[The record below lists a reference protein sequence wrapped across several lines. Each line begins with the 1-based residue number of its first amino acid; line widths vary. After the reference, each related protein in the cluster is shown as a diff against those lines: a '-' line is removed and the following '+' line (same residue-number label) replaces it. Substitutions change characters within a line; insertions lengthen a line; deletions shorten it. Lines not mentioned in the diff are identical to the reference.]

1 MIEPRARVL
10 SVRQPTVSVCCS
22 VSYVSKMRFEE
33 LLCVWLFCIA
43 NWCIDPSICESQDEN
58 SPWCILACH
67 FRPNLE
73 HNPEYHQLDVDDIP
87 VEMCTH
93 LIYESAVVGPDFV
106 VKPRRAESEVYESGK
121 RLYTWINK
129 LKQRY
134 ANLVTLLA
142 IDFPHSDEFHDW
154 LAFHQSRAII
164 IESMISLIEPNNF
177 DGLILNLPNSIA
189 TPSSYVNLAR
199 ELNEKRKRKNDHEK
213 AVPAWIGIAVKRRHA
228 KQHAKMFAQMAW
240 YLDFVILSSDEMNG
254 TYTTYAVDPIRKV
267 ADVQTDDSIDS
278 AVTALID
285 QGAPA
290 SKLVVGLSLHAHVFV
305 LRDSQLSQV
314 GAPATFDSPQLTS
327 YAKICQQKAT
337 ASADRLSVTKYGL
350 LGRGRWMSFNDE
362 EMIQMKTEWVQERG
376 LRGIALSLINADDA
390 AGKCRSDRGTF
401 PLLRTAF
408 DHLHCL
414 DLTLPMY
421 EGIALPHDSGKPKE
435 AAETPCVRFCSI
447 DQSRVN
453 PDYDINPI
461 TDGSCTHVTI
471 DANDEVDERLRL
483 VVRTW
488 KLKKTETTA
497 LLLTFDG
504 SFLTAKEHFTA
515 DVYWLERKV
524 RVVQDLGLD
533 GVTVRISGRHGS
545 VPLEIAYLTEQLHA
559 KLRRIRNYGNGT
571 KQLLVVSTDVDTLY
585 TRQVDWMKV
594 SKLADFLNVGGKADM
609 MQADDFN
616 KLIQDYGID
625 RRKVLLSVDTPVA
638 PKGVDVYSNPKAA
651 EEICQRFI
659 VDPAVRGV
667 EQGVWPSKYDTI
679 STARQKVDIQM
690 GAPKYMQPALVATG
704 FKARLAT
711 MKNFAGVT
719 LANLESDDPT
729 GRCAL
734 GSSFPMLHTTMDNQ
748 LCGRDCLRGGS
759 ETLQCRKGWRVQCYY
774 ALDDAGLRRFLDS
787 KRIFDK
793 CTHLSIFGFNILPL
807 AGGKLVLDV
816 SPELR
821 TFVND
826 LNKLRQSSHLK
837 LIAVVKTPS
846 WYSAIGR
853 PVDLRWK
860 TETVEN
866 IAKEIVKLNVDGVE
880 FQLGPISDFGQR
892 QDWTHLLRLL
902 RGRLGQLSANRM
914 CPLEMSVAV
923 ETQIL
928 ERKDYAAVE
937 QISNIFDHVTLL
949 SFKHRPTS
957 KPAPGGIYNI
967 HPSDLMDSL
976 PIDDV
981 INLSAKAGLPAGQI
995 VLALPLFGSMYQL
1008 PEDSPFPV
1016 PKGKEFRLAQHLKYY
1031 EPTRY
1036 SGMREICKGIVKNR
1050 MRKGICLDQIIAFA
1064 YVGRQLYV
1072 HESPETMLLKASSL
1086 CEIEKFV
1093 RRCVAHAQHGR
1104 RWSRVHRRAVSNVVG
1119 RLVGLQVK
1127 RKL

>member
-1 MIEPRARVL
+1 M
-10 SVRQPTVSVCCS
+10 
-22 VSYVSKMRFEE
+22 
-33 LLCVWLFCIA
+33 
-43 NWCIDPSICESQDEN
+43 
-58 SPWCILACH
+58 
-67 FRPNLE
+67 
-73 HNPEYHQLDVDDIP
+73 
-87 VEMCTH
+87 
-93 LIYESAVVGPDFV
+93 
-106 VKPRRAESEVYESGK
+106 
-121 RLYTWINK
+121 YTWINK

-154 LAFHQSRAII
+154 LAFHQSRTII
-164 IESMISLIEPNNF
+164 IESMISLVDSNNF

-199 ELNEKRKRKNDHEK
+199 ELNEKRKRKNDQEK
-213 AVPAWIGIAVKRRHA
+213 AMPAWIGIAVKRRHA

-254 TYTTYAVDPIRKV
+254 TYTTYAVDPIRKL

-278 AVTALID
+278 AVATLIE

-290 SKLVVGLSLHAHVFV
+290 SKLVIGLSLHAHLFV
-305 LRDSQLSQV
+305 LRDPQLSQV
-314 GAPATFDSPQLTS
+314 GAPATFDSPQLVS
-327 YAKICQQKAT
+327 YAKICHQKAT
-337 ASADRLSVTKYGL
+337 ASADRASVTKYGL
-350 LGRGRWMSFNDE
+350 LGRGRWISFNDE
-362 EMIQMKTEWVQERG
+362 EMVQLKTEWVQERG
-376 LRGIALSLINADDA
+376 LRGIALSPIDADDA

-435 AAETPCVRFCSI
+435 AAKTPCVRFCSI
-447 DQSRVN
+447 DQARVN
-453 PDYDINPI
+453 PAYDINPI
-461 TDGSCTHVTI
+461 TDGSCTHVSI
-471 DANDEVDERLRL
+471 DMDSFDQKDSSEVDERLRL

-488 KLKKTETTA
+488 KLKKTKTTA

-515 DVYWLERKV
+515 DMYWLERKV
-524 RVVQDLGLD
+524 RVTQELGLD
-533 GVTVRISGRHGS
+533 GLTVKISGRHGS
-545 VPLEIAYLTEQLHA
+545 LPIEIAYLTEQLHA

-585 TRQVDWMKV
+585 TRQVDWMKI
-594 SKLADFLNVGGKADM
+594 SKLADFLNFAGKADM

-625 RRKVLLSVDTPVA
+625 RRKVLLGVDTPVP

-651 EEICQRFI
+651 EEICQRFV
-659 VDPAVRGV
+659 VDPAVRGI
-667 EQGVWPSKYDTI
+667 QQDPSTSKYDTI
-679 STARQKVDIQM
+679 TTARQ
-690 GAPKYMQPALVATG
+690 
-704 FKARLAT
+704 KARLAT

-719 LANLESDDPT
+719 LSNLESDDPA
-729 GRCAL
+729 GQCDL
-734 GSSFPMLHTTMDNQ
+734 GSRFPMLQTTMDNQ

-759 ETLQCRKGWRVQCYY
+759 EALQCRKGWRVQCYY
-774 ALDDAGLRRFLDS
+774 ALDSAGLRRFLDT
-787 KRIFDK
+787 KKIFDK

-821 TFVND
+821 AFVND

-837 LIAVVKTPS
+837 LIAVVKTPK

-853 PVDLRWK
+853 PIDLRWK
-860 TETVEN
+860 TETTEN
-866 IAKEIVKLNVDGVE
+866 IAKELVKLNVDGVE
-880 FQLGPISDFGQR
+880 FQLGPISDFAQR

-902 RGRLGQLSANRM
+902 RDRLGQLSASRM
-914 CPLEMSVAV
+914 CRFEMSVAV

-928 ERKDYAAVE
+928 ERKHYAAVE

-949 SFKHRPTS
+949 SFKHRPAN
-957 KPAPGGIYNI
+957 KPPPGGIYNI

-981 INLSAKAGLPAGQI
+981 INLSAKAGLPARQI
-995 VLALPLFGSMYQL
+995 VLALPLFGSIYQL

-1031 EPTRY
+1031 EPIRY
-1036 SGMREICKGIVKNR
+1036 SGMREICRGIVKNR

-1064 YVGRQLYV
+1064 YVNRQLYV
-1072 HESPETMLLKASSL
+1072 HESPETMLLKASGSFWARYARSKNLLGVALHMLNMDDDGVVCTGEPYPMLSAASL
-1086 CEIEKFV
+1086 DC
-1093 RRCVAHAQHGR
+1093 R
-1104 RWSRVHRRAVSNVVG
+1104 
-1119 RLVGLQVK
+1119 
-1127 RKL
+1127 